1 MKIAILIFR
10 SLLGI
15 LLLFASAS
23 YFLKL
28 FPEPEVAGNLKVFND
43 GIAASL
49 YLLPLVKAIELICG
63 LSYLS
68 GKYVTLTN
76 LVLLP
81 VSFNILCINLFLAP
95 EGLPIALFLFLGNVF
110 LIGFHWKKYQSLFSP
125 NL

>member
-1 MKIAILIFR
+1 MKIANLIFR
-10 SLLGI
+10 SLLGL
-15 LLLFASAS
+15 LLLFASTS

-28 FPEPEVAGNLKVFND
+28 FPEPEVTGSLKVFNE

-49 YLLPLVKAIELICG
+49 YLLPLAKAVELICG

-81 VSFNILCINLFLAP
+81 VSINILCINLFLAP

>member
-10 SLLGI
+10 SLLGL
-15 LLLFASAS
+15 LLLFASIS

-28 FPEPEVAGNLKVFND
+28 FPEPEVTGNLKVFND
-43 GIAASL
+43 GITASL
-49 YLLPLVKAIELICG
+49 YLLPLAKAVELICG

-76 LVLLP
+76 LILLP
-81 VSFNILCINLFLAP
+81 VSINILCINIFLAP
-95 EGLPIALFLFLGNVF
+95 EGLPIALALFLGNLL
-110 LIGFHWKKYQSLFSP
+110 LIGIHWKKYQSLFSV